1 MVELSLY
8 FVWRWKNG
16 RVAANSQL
24 YISKKMKLLD
34 NKSESQMADCSQ
46 VLYAEHT
53 SIVENSTVI
62 RVIPAVAR
70 DCNCGTWR

>member
-24 YISKKMKLLD
+24 YISKKQKLRD
-34 NKSESQMADCSQ
+34 NRNLCQMADCSQ
-46 VLYAEHT
+46 ILYVEHT
-53 SIVENSTVI
+53 SIAENSTVI

-70 DCNCGTWR
+70 DCYGGTWR